1 MDNQISVTRDIAASP
16 EAVWALVTDL
26 ERMGEW
32 SPENQG
38 GNWVAPATEA
48 AVGAVFKGSNSNDK
62 LTWTTKV
69 KVLEFDSPHRFSF
82 RLLAGRLGSCDW
94 VYALEP
100 SELGCLV
107 TESWVDQRTP
117 LLTWTG
123 KIYTGIRD
131 RGKHNRDSML
141 ATLEAIATAVE

>member
-48 AVGAVFKGSNSNDK
+48 AVGAIFKGSNS
-62 LTWTTKV
+62 
-69 KVLEFDSPHRFSF
+69 H
-82 RLLAGRLGSCDW
+82 
-94 VYALEP
+94 
-100 SELGCLV
+100 
-107 TESWVDQRTP
+107 
-117 LLTWTG
+117 G
-123 KIYTGIRD
+123 KRPGPPR
-131 RGKHNRDSML
+131 
-141 ATLEAIATAVE
+141 

>member
-16 EAVWALVTDL
+16 ETVWALVTDL

-48 AVGAVFKGSNSNDK
+48 AVGAVFKGSNSHDK
-62 LTWTTKV
+62 RTWTTKV

-141 ATLEAIATAVE
+141 ATLEAIATVVE

>member
-62 LTWTTKV
+62 RTWTTKV

-82 RLLAGRLGSCDW
+82 RLLAGRLGGCDW

>member
-38 GNWVAPATEA
+38 GNWVTPATEA

-62 LTWTTKV
+62 RTWTTKV

>member
-62 LTWTTKV
+62 RTWTTKV
-69 KVLEFDSPHRFSF
+69 KGLEFDSPHRFSF

>member
-38 GNWVAPATEA
+38 GNWVTPATEA
-48 AVGAVFKGSNSNDK
+48 AVGAIFKGNNSHGK
-62 LTWTTKV
+62 RRWTTKV